1 MARTPEGVVKD
12 AVTKILRE
20 FEAYYFFPVTSGYG
34 HSGVPDIIVC
44 YKGYFVAIECKA
56 KGGKTTALQQQQI
69 EKIRISG
76 GAALV
81 IDPSTLEYVRNTLE
95 TIEALHKYRI

>member
-34 HSGVPDIIVC
+34 HSGVPDIIAC
-44 YKGYFVAIECKA
+44 YRGYFIAIECKA

-69 EKIRISG
+69 EKIREAG
-76 GAALV
+76 GAALIIV
-81 IDPSTLEYVRNTLE
+81 PSTLEYVRNTLE
-95 TIEALHKYRI
+95 TIETLHKFRA